1 MGRKYSLDY
10 TLPPRVSQ
18 DFILDSRPFRPHLQR
33 DCMNDLSM
41 VFISLGREF
50 RNDLNCKQNQKAKQA
65 SRKAFVLQRMKEN
78 RGRKRISHATS
89 VL

>member
-10 TLPPRVSQ
+10 TLLPTASQ
-18 DFILDSRPFRPHLQR
+18 DLILDSRPFRPHLQR
-33 DCMNDLSM
+33 DCMDDLSM

-50 RNDLNCKQNQKAKQA
+50 RNDLNRKQNQKAKQA

-78 RGRKRISHATS
+78 REREPVSQAMS
-89 VL
+89 LL